1 MFSSDKLK
9 SKTNWCSQLTSNSK
23 KKGMECRLN
32 FLLREES
39 LSFVIPWAKMIIK
52 DKNLLIRFAA
62 VDTVWGQISLDTKAT
77 KWLQYKKNGKEV
89 SRGKVCVKKLPA
101 LVCPTGFKHTYNCHH
116 YLSAPHAFTSNNHV
130 PKDTYSLAKTG

>member
-1 MFSSDKLK
+1 
-9 SKTNWCSQLTSNSK
+9 
-23 KKGMECRLN
+23 MECRLN

-89 SRGKVCVKKLPA
+89 SRGKVCVKKITRACLSYGFQAHLQLSSLPKRA
-101 LVCPTGFKHTYNCHH
+101 ACV
-116 YLSAPHAFTSNNHV
+116 HV
-130 PKDTYSLAKTG
+130 K